1 MTIVNEQA
9 EVQMQRQILLGAL
22 VESPDGLLD
31 EVLAAEKEVLAFY
44 KGLEFKHDKE
54 VAFIAISLASSSLVG
69 NYEE

>member
-31 EVLAAEKEVLAFY
+31 EVLAAEKEGLDFY
-44 KGLEFKHDKE
+44 KALRFKHGEE
-54 VAFIAISLASSSLVG
+54 VAFIAMSLVSSSLIC

>member
-1 MTIVNEQA
+1 MTIVNEQT

-44 KGLEFKHDKE
+44 KGLEDTHDKE
-54 VAFIAISLASSSLVG
+54 VAFIAISLASSSLIG